1 MSNPRQNLMWMGIYL
16 AIVMGICILLYA
28 PLKAAFMANWGFNL
42 LILGALC
49 AGIGINIFQ
58 VLRLEPE
65 LEWMKVYRTG
75 DIGVS
80 VTAPRLLSPLA
91 KHLDGLHRSRFSLS
105 ALSLRTVLEGI
116 RGRLDETREVSR
128 YMIGLLIFLGLLG
141 TFWGLLG
148 TIGAVSKVIEGLEVG
163 RGDYSQVF
171 DTLKAGLQGPISG
184 MGTAFSS
191 SLFGLGGSLVLGFLD
206 IQAGHAQNRF
216 FNELEEWLSG
226 VTQLIDTTDEA
237 GGPADEIDSN
247 AETAAAPS
255 GTFDNRFEGLIHN
268 LRQNNRLL
276 ERLLRRPKHLES
288 LKSDSDDPR

>member
-1 MSNPRQNLMWMGIYL
+1 MRNPKQNLMWMGVYL
-16 AIVMGICILLYA
+16 AIVAGICILLRV
-28 PLKAAFMANWGFNL
+28 PLKNAFMANWGFNL
-42 LILGALC
+42 LILGALF
-49 AGIGINIFQ
+49 AGIGINLFQ

-65 LEWMKVYRTG
+65 INWMKVYRTG

-91 KHLDGLHRSRFSLS
+91 KHLAGLHRARFSLS

-116 RGRLDETREVSR
+116 RGRLDESREVSR

-141 TFWGLLG
+141 TFWGLQG
-148 TIGAVSKVIEGLEVG
+148 TISAVGEVIAGLEVG
-163 RGDYSQVF
+163 REDFRQIF
-171 DTLKAGLQGPISG
+171 ETLKAGLQEPISG

-226 VTQLIDTTDEA
+226 VTQLIDTTDERTATTGASQRGA
-237 GGPADEIDSN
+237 GIDD
-247 AETAAAPS
+247 S
-255 GTFDNRFEGLIHN
+255 GIEGLIRG
-268 LRQNNRLL
+268 LQDNNVLM
-276 ERLLRRPKHLES
+276 ERLLLQLERKQS
-288 LKSDSDDPR
+288 ADRKSSTKR